1 MNEIEALQ
9 ASLAVRGNHARLKRL
24 MKRAEQ
30 GESCISVFWAALLH
44 REVWRPRR
52 KLAMQRLYTNGGKR
66 NFLKVNFLIL
76 MLELEVPR
84 HSMEQQEHGKT

>member
-30 GESCISVFWAALLH
+30 GEKLHIGFLGGSITQGSLASTKETCYAAL
-44 REVWRPRR
+44 VYQWWKKKFPQT
-52 KLAMQRLYTNGGKR
+52 MVIYND
-66 NFLKVNFLIL
+66 
-76 MLELEVPR
+76 
-84 HSMEQQEHGKT
+84 